1 MKTLPLSEVKTNL
14 SRLVDEV
21 VARDE
26 RVVISRHGRPAA
38 MLLSMKDIEG
48 LEATLD
54 IMQFPAFYA
63 EVLQAI
69 KDADAGKIKWVDL
82 DDLDENFELKDKRK
96 DRRSRR
102 AS

>member
-1 MKTLPLSEVKTNL
+1 MKTLPLSEVKAKL
-14 SRLVDEV
+14 SGLVDEI
-21 VARDE
+21 AKRDE
-26 RVVISRHGRPAA
+26 RVVITKHGRPAA

-69 KDADAGKIKWVDL
+69 KDADAGKIDWIDL
-82 DDLDENFELKDKRK
+82 DDLDENFEFKEKKK